1 MESNN
6 ASNTLN
12 NGSGSES
19 GAEPRQVRY
28 VDPET
33 KPRFRTSAL
42 PPNNSEL
49 ITAEQEDRALF
60 MQSMTIGILLI
71 IIVLFLVWLE
81 REKPVKIVIVTDL
94 TISTFY
100 KFNRSNWS

>member
-1 MESNN
+1 MNQTDNMESNN
-6 ASNTLN
+6 SSAPLN
-12 NGSGSES
+12 NESRTGS

-28 VDPET
+28 VDPEA
-33 KPRFRTSAL
+33 KPHFRTSAL

-49 ITAEQEDRALF
+49 ITAEQEDRTLF

-81 REKPVKIVIVTDL
+81 R
-94 TISTFY
+94 
-100 KFNRSNWS
+100 R